1 MQNKSLCTELITL
14 LTGNELDDTVNV
26 NNQKPIKVT
35 SDSKGVRYDV
45 YVEDKHSSYDA
56 EMQNDDSKKNLPK
69 RSRYYQGMM
78 DLNLLESG
86 AHYNALK
93 SSYVI
98 FICTYDPFNEKLCC
112 YEFQNLC
119 LDKHDI
125 LFNDGRKI
133 LIFNTKGTNVNVTR
147 EVKEFLEYIETG
159 KVTNEFLKKLN
170 LEVKK
175 VRQNKEWRLEYMK
188 TWIRDMELREEGIE
202 KGAIKGQTDE
212 RARIVT
218 QKIKKGMTL
227 EEIAESIELDP
238 DDIRELYNQI
248 VAEVSNYSI

>member
-1 MQNKSLCTELITL
+1 MILKRIYQNV
-14 LTGNELDDTVNV
+14 LD
-26 NNQKPIKVT
+26 
-35 SDSKGVRYDV
+35 
-45 YVEDKHSSYDA
+45 
-56 EMQNDDSKKNLPK
+56 
-69 RSRYYQGMM
+69 
-78 DLNLLESG
+78 
-86 AHYNALK
+86 
-93 SSYVI
+93 
-98 FICTYDPFNEKLCC
+98 
-112 YEFQNLC
+112 QNLC
-119 LDKHDI
+119 LDKYDI
-125 LFNDGRKI
+125 LLNDGRKI

-147 EVKEFLEYIETG
+147 EVKEFLEYVETG

-248 VAEVSNYSI
+248 VAEVSNYSV